1 MFTPL
6 TADHHHRSTTM
17 GGTPLPD
24 RPPHRAGDPV
34 AIPRAD
40 LTDHLADLDE
50 AYDALDRGAHAR
62 ARSLLD
68 GVLCRLHARVFAH
81 LPEGE
86 QPRPA

>member
-1 MFTPL
+1 
-6 TADHHHRSTTM
+6 M
-17 GGTPLPD
+17 GGAPLPD
-24 RPPHRAGDPV
+24 RPPHGPLDPV

-50 AYDALDRGAHAR
+50 ACDALDRGAHAQ
-62 ARSLLD
+62 ARRLLD
-68 GVLCRLHARVFAH
+68 GVLCHLHARVFAH